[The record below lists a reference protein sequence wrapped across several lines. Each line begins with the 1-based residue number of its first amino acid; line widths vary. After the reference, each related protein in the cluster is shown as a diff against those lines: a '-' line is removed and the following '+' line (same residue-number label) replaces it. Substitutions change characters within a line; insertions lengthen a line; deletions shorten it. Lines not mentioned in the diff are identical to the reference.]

1 MDKAVISTGGKQYL
15 VSKGDEIAV
24 ELLNPTEKKITFE
37 PLLVFGKTGASVG
50 APLVKGSK
58 VSAEIIEQ
66 IKGDKTTS
74 IRYKAKKRLRKTQG
88 HRQNYS
94 KIKITSIQS

>member
-24 ELLNPTEKKITFE
+24 ELLGSSEKKITFE
-37 PLLVFGKTGASVG
+37 PLLVIGKDSANVG
-50 APLVKGSK
+50 TPSVKGAK
-58 VSAEIIEQ
+58 VSAEVIEQ

>member
-24 ELLNPTEKKITFE
+24 ELLNTSEKKVSFE
-37 PLLVFGKTGASVG
+37 PLLVISQDSANVG
-50 APLVKGSK
+50 TPLVKDAK

-66 IKGDKTTS
+66 IKGEKTTS

-88 HRQNYS
+88 HRQQYS
-94 KIKITSIQS
+94 KIKITAIQS